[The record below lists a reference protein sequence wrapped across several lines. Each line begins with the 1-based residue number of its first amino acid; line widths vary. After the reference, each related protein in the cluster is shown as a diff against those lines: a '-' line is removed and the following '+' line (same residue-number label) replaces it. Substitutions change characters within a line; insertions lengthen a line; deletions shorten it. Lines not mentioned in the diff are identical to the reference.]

1 LSGEE
6 DKIQLDF
13 ALWGKLESNVTSKAA
28 PPDASANLKL
38 LFVQFNDGSTWGD
51 SAVAAKTL
59 KDRQAAFDAMKSLL
73 ATYQLKG
80 EREFIAAL
88 LQEPSLTAI
97 EVIRHVYHPE
107 NNNVGEVLQKLATGL
122 RNAQQHQGC
131 L

>member
-1 LSGEE
+1 
-6 DKIQLDF
+6 
-13 ALWGKLESNVTSKAA
+13 
-28 PPDASANLKL
+28 
-38 LFVQFNDGSTWGD
+38 
-51 SAVAAKTL
+51 
-59 KDRQAAFDAMKSLL
+59 
-73 ATYQLKG
+73 LKG

-88 LQEPSLTAI
+88 LQEPSLTAM